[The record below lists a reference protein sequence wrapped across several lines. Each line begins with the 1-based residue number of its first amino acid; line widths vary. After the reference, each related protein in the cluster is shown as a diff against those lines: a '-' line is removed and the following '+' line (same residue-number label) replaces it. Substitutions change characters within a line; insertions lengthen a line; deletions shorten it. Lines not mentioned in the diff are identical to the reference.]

1 MDAAG
6 LDREQPRGVATVRP
20 LAVIN
25 DLLAKAGAVPRVY
38 TLSTGGNDGEA
49 WLVDPR
55 IVVAIAEGGLFK
67 ESGAPAL
74 ATHD

>member
-1 MDAAG
+1 MG
-6 LDREQPRGVATVRP
+6 WRP
-20 LAVIN
+20 SGRWPSSTTF
-25 DLLAKAGAVPRVY
+25 LAKAGAVPRVY

-55 IVVAIAEGGLFK
+55 IVVAIAESGLFK

-74 ATHD
+74 ATHE